1 MMNTSLPTLPER
13 TLRKAEL
20 ADLVALLEAQH
31 RQKID
36 LVAPLSSIR
45 YNGGQM
51 EIGALDPVIDES
63 GVTDV
68 NGLYRPTRTTDS
80 QLGDQFGIP
89 LRYMDKMRTEHV
101 ALLDTNINE
110 WAARAPEGK
119 NVLIRMIYGSDER
132 YPGTSGIVRAVKS
145 DRYGIRDN
153 LDTVLAVLDGMREA
167 GLEATN
173 FAGADITDDRMW
185 FRISAPEIF
194 VSAPELLEGYRD
206 PRTGRTSRSVGDVVY
221 AGVRVENSETGW
233 ASLKVIPE
241 ITVLACTNGMT
252 INKAA
257 HRQVHMGARMDE
269 GSIQW
274 SQRTQEVANEL
285 TKNQVKDAIASFMT
299 TDFLTSAVAEI
310 TQTAITELTSPEK
323 AIEVVA
329 KKLSYSDTEK
339 DGILAHFIKGGQLT
353 AGGILQA
360 VTSFA
365 QDITDVTRA
374 NEFGATGIE
383 AMELAAASVR

>member
-1 MMNTSLPTLPER
+1 MNTSTLPTLPER

-20 ADLVALLEAQH
+20 GDLVALLEQQH

-45 YNGGQM
+45 YSGGQL
-51 EIGALDPVIDES
+51 EIGALDPVIDEN

-80 QLGDQFGIP
+80 QIGDQFGIP
-89 LRYMDKMRTEHV
+89 LRYMDKMRNGHLG
-101 ALLDTNINE
+101 LLDTNVNE
-110 WAARAPEGK
+110 WAQLAESK
-119 NVLIRMIYGSDER
+119 NVLIRMIYGSDPNH
-132 YPGTSGIVRAVKS
+132 PGTSGLVRAVKS

-167 GLEATN
+167 GLEANN

-185 FRISAPEIF
+185 FRIHAPEIF
-194 VSAPELLEGYRD
+194 ISAPELLEGYRD
-206 PRTGRTSRSVGDVVY
+206 PKTGRTSRSVGDVVY

-274 SQRTQEVANEL
+274 STRTQEVANEL

-299 TDFLTSAVAEI
+299 TDFLTKAVADI
-310 TQTAITELTSPEK
+310 TEVATTELTSPEK

-339 DGILAHFIKGGQLT
+339 QGILAAFIKGGQLT

-360 VTSFA
+360 VTNHA
-365 QDITDVTRA
+365 QNIEDVTRS

-383 AMELAAASVR
+383 AMELAAAVR